1 MWSFHFILDICVTLE
16 GKRHAAQERFI
27 LLQVLHHLTSLNHP
41 MEPDLLEKLSEIESE
56 MVNFNHEDDI
66 STKFQWSLYE
76 NIFRAEKSINV
87 PFTRALY
94 DLPPEK

>member
-1 MWSFHFILDICVTLE
+1 
-16 GKRHAAQERFI
+16 
-27 LLQVLHHLTSLNHP
+27 
-41 MEPDLLEKLSEIESE
+41 MEPDLLEKLSEIERE

-76 NIFRAEKSINV
+76 NIFRGEKSINA

-94 DLPPEK
+94 DLPPGK